1 MKTFSSICALSEN
14 GKVGKR
20 VVFLTVC
27 RVVASVINA
36 KSETR
41 LGCKDQIIVVYF
53 LVLISFS
60 SSPRLNESP
69 QIRLFSVVMSSSL
82 TLQNIYD

>member
-41 LGCKDQIIVVYF
+41 LGCIVVYF